1 MKEYLQSSDEV
12 LSAQKTSKDGLST
25 SEAKKRLETYGKNK
39 LKEAKKS
46 LSSTNSS
53 RSSPIR

>member
-25 SEAKKRLETYGKNK
+25 SEAKKGLRPT
-39 LKEAKKS
+39 AKTS
-46 LSSTNSS
+46 
-53 RSSPIR
+53 